1 MTLDSRGDWVRTG
14 YSSNVTPDMD
24 GAEVTLFGWV
34 QEVRD
39 LGGIRFIILQD
50 REGTIQVTIPKK
62 KVAPEVLSKSDA
74 LQKRFSIGVKGT
86 VKKTAMT
93 PRGIEVIPK
102 EIRVF
107 NVAAEQLPIDI
118 TGKTPANIEVRLDAR
133 ALDLCQEQ
141 NAAAF
146 KVQHHALAAIRDFLF
161 EKGFLEVHTPRIIAS
176 ATEGGAELF
185 PVDYFGRKAY
195 LAQSPQLYKEQLT
208 MSLEKVFEVGPFFRA
223 ELSHTRRHLS
233 EFVSV
238 DIEQAFANADDVM
251 SLLEQVIQHTC
262 KMVKEKCAKEL
273 ASLKYRATVPEIP
286 FKRFTYDEI
295 LADLKEQGVVIPWG
309 EDIPTPAF
317 RKMGKSPTDLT
328 RTKGKVVGEPVQQDS
343 GAFSEK
349 YSRYY
354 FITDWPTHSK
364 AFYIKPKDSKPELC
378 EGFDLMWRWIELV
391 SGGTRIAEK
400 NLLMERMKEK
410 GLNPDSFKYH
420 LQAFDYGM
428 APHAGWAIGLE
439 RLTMV
444 LTGKKNIREVSLYP
458 RDQTRLTP

>member
-1 MTLDSRGDWVRTG
+1 MTLDSFGDWIRTY
-14 YSSNVTPDMD
+14 YSSNVTPYMD
-24 GAEVTLFGWV
+24 GQEVTLFGWV

-62 KVAPEVLSKSDA
+62 RVPPEVLEKSNQ
-74 LQKRFSIGVKGT
+74 LQKRFSIGVRGA

-93 PRGIEVIPK
+93 PRGVEIVPT
-102 EIRVF
+102 EIRIF

-118 TGKTPANIEVRLDAR
+118 TGKTPANLEVRLDAR

-141 NAAAF
+141 NIAAF
-146 KVQHHALAAIRDFLF
+146 RIQHVSLMAIRDFLF

-185 PVDYFGRKAY
+185 PVDYFGQKAY

-208 MSLEKVFEVGPFFRA
+208 MSFEKVFEVGPFFRA

-238 DIEQAFANADDVM
+238 DVEEAFSNAEDVM
-251 SLLEQVIQHTC
+251 GLLEQVIQHTC
-262 KMVKEKCAKEL
+262 KTIQEKCTKEL
-273 ASLKYRATVPEIP
+273 AALKYRATIPEIP
-286 FKRFTYDEI
+286 FKRFTYDEV
-295 LADLKEQGVVIPWG
+295 LRDLKEQGVDIPWG
-309 EDIPTPAF
+309 EDISTEAF
-317 RKMGKSPTDLT
+317 RTLGKE
-328 RTKGKVVGEPVQQDS
+328 RG
-343 GAFSEK
+343 
-349 YSRYY
+349 YYY
-354 FITDWPTHSK
+354 FITDWPTHTK
-364 AFYIKPKDSKPELC
+364 AFYIKPKDTKPELS

-391 SGGTRIAEK
+391 SGGTRIADK
-400 NLLMERMKEK
+400 TLLISRLKEK

-428 APHAGWAIGLE
+428 PPHAGWAIGLE

-458 RDQTRLTP
+458 RDRMRLTP

>member
-1 MTLDSRGDWVRTG
+1 LLDSLGDWVRTSF
-14 YSSNVTPDMD
+14 SSNITPEMD
-24 GAEVTLFGWV
+24 GQEVTLFGWV

-39 LGGIRFIILQD
+39 LGGIRFLILQD
-50 REGTIQVTIPKK
+50 REGTLQVTIPKK
-62 KVAPEVLSKSDA
+62 RVPPEVVSKTDG

-86 VKKTAMT
+86 VKKTNMT
-93 PRGIEVIPK
+93 PRGIEVVPK
-102 EIRVF
+102 EIKVF
-107 NVAAEQLPIDI
+107 STAAEQLPIDI

-133 ALDLCQEQ
+133 ALDLCLEQ

-146 KVQHHALAAIRDFLF
+146 KVQHQALRAIRDFLF
-161 EKGFLEVHTPRIIAS
+161 EKGYLEVHSPRIIAS

-185 PVDYFGRKAY
+185 PVDYFGRKAF

-208 MSLEKVFEVGPFFRA
+208 MSMEKVFEVGPFFRA

-238 DIEQAFANADDVM
+238 DVEQAFSNAEDVM
-251 SLLEQVIQHTC
+251 QLLEQVIQHTC
-262 KMVKEKCAKEL
+262 KVIKEKCTKEL
-273 ASLKYRATVPEIP
+273 SALKYHATVPELP

-295 LADLKEQGVVIPWG
+295 LNTLKELGVTIPWG
-309 EDIPTPAF
+309 EDITTEAF
-317 RKMGKSPTDLT
+317 RTLGKD
-328 RTKGKVVGEPVQQDS
+328 RG
-343 GAFSEK
+343 
-349 YSRYY
+349 YYY
-354 FITDWPTHSK
+354 FITDWPTRAK
-364 AFYIKPKDSKPELC
+364 AFYIKPRTDKPELS

-391 SGGTRIAEK
+391 SGGTRISDKAM
-400 NLLMERMKEK
+400 LMERMKEK

-428 APHAGWAIGLE
+428 PPHAGWAIGLE

-458 RDQTRLTP
+458 RDQMRLTP